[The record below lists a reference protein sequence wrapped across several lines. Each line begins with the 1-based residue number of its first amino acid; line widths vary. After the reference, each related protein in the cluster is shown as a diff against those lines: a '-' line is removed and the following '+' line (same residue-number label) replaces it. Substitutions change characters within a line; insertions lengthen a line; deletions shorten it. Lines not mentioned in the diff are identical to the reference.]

1 VCAGPDYPSRRGVI
15 GPVIRPTGDMEKD
28 LVPAFAFFR
37 TLTPRHPDRAA
48 FPDWS

>member
-1 VCAGPDYPSRRGVI
+1 VI

-48 FPDWS
+48 FPEWS